1 MANISRRTFLETAAL
16 TGAGALAWPD
26 HLVGQPYVP
35 PLGVSRG
42 MAEAAALKAA
52 GYDFLEGGV
61 SALTVPDKP
70 EADFEAVLAQVKA
83 LPLPVPAC
91 NVFIPGAL
99 KLVGLEA
106 NHDGAAAYAETAL
119 RRAKAAGIV
128 IIVFGSGGARRVPEG
143 FDPARAREQFIQFA
157 KRIAPAAQAAGV
169 TLAIEPLNSKET
181 NLFNSIA
188 EGAGVVDAVAHPAV
202 RLQADIY
209 HMLQENEPP
218 DAIVAAGARIVHVH
232 VAQKGTRLAP
242 MPGGTDFR
250 PYFKA
255 LKGTGYRGRVS
266 IEGNWKEGETDY
278 AAARTF
284 LREQWIGA

>member
-1 MANISRRTFLETAAL
+1 MSRRSFLEAAAL
-16 TGAGALAWPD
+16 TTGGVLVWPD
-26 HLVGQPYVP
+26 RLAGQPYMP

-99 KLVGLEA
+99 KLVGPEA

-128 IIVFGSGGARRVPEG
+128 IIVLGSGGARRIPDG
-143 FDPARAREQFIQFA
+143 FDPAKAREQFIAFT

-169 TLAIEPLNSKET
+169 TIVVEPLNRKET
-181 NLFNSIA
+181 NFINAVSD
-188 EGAGVVDAVAHPAV
+188 GASVVDAVAHPAV
-202 RLQADIY
+202 RLHADVY
-209 HMLQENEPP
+209 PMLQEDEPP
-218 DAIVAAGARIVHVH
+218 DAIVAAGSRIAHVH

-242 MPGGTDFR
+242 MPGGTDFTA
-250 PYFKA
+250 YFKA
-255 LKGTGYRGRVS
+255 LKTIGYRGRIS
-266 IEGNWKEGETDY
+266 IEGTWKDGETDY
-278 AAARTF
+278 AAARKF
-284 LREQWIGA
+284 LREQWLGA